1 MKFDPADPKYNHC
14 LRKEIMALE
23 KNVNHIIA
31 PKPKLLTDG
40 KAPIGTPIDL
50 FIRYEGSTD
59 FRDYSIHRFVD
70 RDGSPITFYGTI
82 KNSPLKI
89 DDLQAGDCVKAYGR
103 IAKYGQYQGLNQ
115 TRISHVKILENK
127 GKKS

>member
-1 MKFDPADPKYNHC
+1 MKFDPTDPKYNHC
-14 LRKEIMALE
+14 LRKEIVMLQ
-23 KNVNHIIA
+23 NSD
-31 PKPKLLTDG
+31 KPKLLTDG

-70 RDGSPITFYGTI
+70 REGTPITFYGTI
-82 KNSPLKI
+82 KKSPLKVE
-89 DDLQAGDCVKAYGR
+89 DLQSGDCVKAYGR